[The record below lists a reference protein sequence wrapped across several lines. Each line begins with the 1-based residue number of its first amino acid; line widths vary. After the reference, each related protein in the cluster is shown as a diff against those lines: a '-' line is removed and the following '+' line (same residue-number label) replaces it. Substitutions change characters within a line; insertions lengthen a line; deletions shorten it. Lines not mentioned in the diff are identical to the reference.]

1 MFHFLSLMHDTF
13 TLNSDIMT
21 PFFTVDKMKNQR
33 DSQSS
38 DDPNGTRAHISRLLN
53 KQSSTLKLKLFAMAL
68 SKKPTEVTILA
79 PQI

>member
-1 MFHFLSLMHDTF
+1 MHDTF

-21 PFFTVDKMKNQR
+21 PFFTIDKMKNQR

-38 DDPNGTRAHISRLLN
+38 DDPNGMRAHISRLLT
-53 KQSSTLKLKLFAMAL
+53 KQSLMLKLQLFTMAL
-68 SKKPTEVTILA
+68 SNKPAEVKILA